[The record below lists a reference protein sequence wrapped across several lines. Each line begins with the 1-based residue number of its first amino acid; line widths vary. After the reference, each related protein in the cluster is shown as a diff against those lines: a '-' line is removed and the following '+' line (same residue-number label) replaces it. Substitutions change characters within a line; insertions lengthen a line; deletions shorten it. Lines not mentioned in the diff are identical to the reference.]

1 MAEIKEV
8 SEVPKEVLDSLTNK
22 VRRGR
27 PRNEE
32 LLSLL
37 NRVTNL
43 NGTNVLKVV
52 HEECEGKATK
62 CKLSVKLRSKTYR
75 KIQQVGILHE
85 KPGVLYL
92 SKRG

>member
-43 NGTNVLKVV
+43 NGTNIL
-52 HEECEGKATK
+52 CFF
-62 CKLSVKLRSKTYR
+62 SWINQFVKFM
-75 KIQQVGILHE
+75 
-85 KPGVLYL
+85 
-92 SKRG
+92 